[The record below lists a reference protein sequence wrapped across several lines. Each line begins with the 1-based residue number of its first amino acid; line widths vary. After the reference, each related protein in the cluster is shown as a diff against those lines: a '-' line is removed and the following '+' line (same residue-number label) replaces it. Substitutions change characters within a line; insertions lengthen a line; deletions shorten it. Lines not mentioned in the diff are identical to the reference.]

1 MTSKTRE
8 RLQAYLASL
17 RAKGRNPD
25 RETWIIDIFGK
36 WTHGVLGKSP
46 CLTRT
51 RAADGGHWITT
62 RSRLMSVPEML
73 RLQGMSPALN
83 CVGITERQ
91 MGCMIGNAMSV
102 NVLERLL
109 VRLLPGGLGE
119 RHLPSRP
126 LGMTGRCDL
135 PATEFTCGDDIDE
148 FLGCAGL
155 VVVVHMSCCQTY
167 LSGNACLV
175 D

>member
-1 MTSKTRE
+1 
-8 RLQAYLASL
+8 LASL
-17 RAKGRNPD
+17 RAKGHNPD
-25 RETWIIDIFGK
+25 RETWIIDIFGN
-36 WTHGVLGKSP
+36 WTHGMLGKSP

-51 RAADGGHWITT
+51 RAAAGGHWITT

-109 VRLLPGGLGE
+109 VRLLP
-119 RHLPSRP
+119 
-126 LGMTGRCDL
+126 
-135 PATEFTCGDDIDE
+135 AV
-148 FLGCAGL
+148 GL
-155 VVVVHMSCCQTY
+155 V
-167 LSGNACLV
+167 SGTCLR
-175 D
+175 DRWA